1 MKKQH
6 LLYILTIAIIPIIT
20 AFASIVSQTELFD
33 VILSKIVDPS
43 CIKAFKGWTTVVVYV
58 TNAIVLAWCC
68 AYRRRKCIEKQNQ
81 IICFGQLLRAQL
93 RVTLKTFNGQK
104 EVNIR
109 PNIRMYRKWKD
120 SLILVDRPGLYDQH
134 INDKLSFCISS
145 DEGAVSQCINTG
157 KVIYASGHDCLGR
170 LFNLCEYQKSLI
182 SGINFLVAVPI
193 TNRDGSEIV
202 NVVSFD
208 SPEEIIID
216 NNRFQEFVEHMTV
229 IAFQLYYILCEG
241 SLWK

>member
-1 MKKQH
+1 
-6 LLYILTIAIIPIIT
+6 
-20 AFASIVSQTELFD
+20 
-33 VILSKIVDPS
+33 
-43 CIKAFKGWTTVVVYV
+43 
-58 TNAIVLAWCC
+58 
-68 AYRRRKCIEKQNQ
+68 
-81 IICFGQLLRAQL
+81 
-93 RVTLKTFNGQK
+93 
-104 EVNIR
+104 
-109 PNIRMYRKWKD
+109 MYRKRKD

-134 INDKLSFCISS
+134 VNDKLSFRISS
-145 DEGAVSQCINTG
+145 DEGAVSQCVNTG
-157 KVIYASGHDCLGR
+157 KVIYASGQDCLGR

-216 NNRFQEFVEHMTV
+216 NSKFQEFVEHMTV
-229 IAFQLYYILCEG
+229 IAFQLYYILYEG